1 MGPIH
6 LDFLP
11 SYAPLLE
18 ETLRAEDLYGGLLS
32 ETLASETGFRSLW
45 NHLDTNGIDGESKVA
60 SDCVRVISK
69 AVSLKCSHVTAF
81 HGCRVYSAEAYRED
95 GIRKSDTE
103 AILQNAIERFG
114 AEEQVREIYATLQSQ
129 GYTTHNGG
137 KVYGVKSMKHHM
149 ENGGLCHA
157 KGSELLGIIAS
168 RMSPN
173 MEANLYTSGEPSIIE
188 YLVPIEYMEER
199 DSLRAYV
206 ASLLQVFISQ
216 LAPYERPNDPR
227 GGGIIVAHDIGPE
240 LLVRR
245 YLCHD
250 DGYAQSIAETYRHF

>member
-1 MGPIH
+1 MGPVN

-11 SYAPLLE
+11 SYAPLIQ
-18 ETLRAEDLYGGLLS
+18 ETLRAEDLYMGLLC
-32 ETLASETGFRSLW
+32 ETLASETSFRSLW
-45 NHLDTNGIDGESKVA
+45 NHLDPNGNGGESKVA
-60 SDCVRVISK
+60 SDCVRAISK
-69 AVSLKCSHVTAF
+69 AVRLKCSHVTAF
-81 HGCRVYSAEAYRED
+81 HGCRVCSAAMYRD
-95 GIRKSDTE
+95 NGIRKSDTE
-103 AILQNAIERFG
+103 GILQNAIERFG
-114 AEEQVREIYATLQSQ
+114 AEEQVREIYGALQSQ

-137 KVYGVKSMKHHM
+137 KVYGVTSMKHHM

-173 MEANLYTSGEPSIIE
+173 MEQNLYSSGEPSIIE
-188 YLVPIEYMEER
+188 YLVPTKYIEES
-199 DSLRAYV
+199 DALRAYV

-216 LAPYERPNDPR
+216 LAPYDRPNDPR

-245 YLCHD
+245 YLCD
-250 DGYAQSIAETYRHF
+250 GDGYAQRIVEEYQ

>member
-1 MGPIH
+1 MEPASI
-6 LDFLP
+6 DFLP
-11 SYAPLLE
+11 SYAPLIK
-18 ETLRAEDLYGGLLS
+18 ETLHTEDLYTGLLG
-32 ETLASETGFRSLW
+32 ETLASEASFRSLW

-60 SDCVRVISK
+60 SDCVRAIRK

-81 HGCRVYSAEAYRED
+81 HGCRVYSAETYRED

-103 AILQNAIERFG
+103 AILQIAIERFG
-114 AEEQVREIYATLQSQ
+114 DEGQVRGIYGALQGQ

-157 KGSELLGIIAS
+157 KGSELLRYIAS

-173 MEANLYTSGEPSIIE
+173 MEANLYSSGEPSIIE
-188 YLVPIEYMEER
+188 YLVPIENMKES

-206 ASLLQVFISQ
+206 ASMLQVFISQ
-216 LAPYERPNDPR
+216 LAPYDRPNDPR
-227 GGGIIVAHDIGPE
+227 EGGIIVAHDIGPE

-245 YLCHD
+245 YLCNH
-250 DGYAQSIAETYRHF
+250 DGYAMHVAESYN